1 MKTLAKILLSV
12 LLLLVLGAV
21 GGYFY
26 MKQKFAPPAN
36 ELRVE
41 GLPAVG
47 PLRWE
52 ADTAAR
58 GAGLH
63 AALLVP
69 VTLPGCP
76 HTCYL
81 QLDTGAPYTLLYGPA
96 LATLGRR
103 YPAVLPALQPR
114 HDSVYNVGFGLGGAR
129 VTLRRAVVKNHG
141 RGQWPADSTQPFLIG
156 TLGTDALEGR
166 ALVLDLARGRFVLA
180 AAVPDSLARRAD
192 FVPLA
197 FESRRVL
204 LEAGLQGET
213 KQLMYDTGTSAYALL
228 TSQGNWHNLREP
240 GAAVQTQATNSWG
253 TPLTSYTA
261 PTPAA
266 LQLGAVRLP
275 LGTVTHIEGMNLFQR
290 LLMSTSGLGGML
302 GNEPFAT
309 RTIILDVA
317 GGRFGVVR

>member
-36 ELRVE
+36 QLSVT
-41 GLPAVG
+41 GLPASG
-47 PLRWE
+47 ALRWE

-58 GAGLH
+58 GVGPR

-69 VTLPGCP
+69 VRLPGCP
-76 HTCYL
+76 GTCYL
-81 QLDTGAPYTLLYGPA
+81 QFDTGAPYTVFYGPA

-103 YPAVLPALQPR
+103 YPALRPALQPR
-114 HDSVYNVGFGLGGAR
+114 HDSVYRVGFGLGGAR
-129 VTLRRAVVKNHG
+129 VTLRRAVVKAHG
-141 RGQWPADSTQPFLIG
+141 RGEWPADTTRPFIIG
-156 TLGTDALEGR
+156 TLGTDVLEGR
-166 ALVLDLARGRFVLA
+166 ALVLDFARGRFGLA
-180 AAVPDSLARRAD
+180 TTAPDSLARRAS

-204 LEAGLQGET
+204 LQASLRGET
-213 KQLMYDTGTSAYALL
+213 KQLLYDTGTSAYALL
-228 TSQGNWHNLREP
+228 TNQSSWQALRKP
-240 GAAVQTQATNSWG
+240 RAAVRTQATNSWG
-253 TPLTSYTA
+253 TPLTAYTA
-261 PTPAA
+261 PTTAA
-266 LQLGAVRLP
+266 LRLGAARLP
-275 LGTVTHIEGMNLFQR
+275 LGTVTHIEGMSLFQR
-290 LLMSTSGLGGML
+290 LLMSTSGMGGML

-309 RTIILDVA
+309 RTVILDVA